1 LKSRIHQQ
9 LYLTQNL
16 RATIKATVQTLS
28 AIDPKTTDSAG
39 RLNFKTLA
47 DTLRSMTSV
56 PSLADTYNLV
66 EQTDIAPDEIAPYLG
81 FKAGNYSRHRVM
93 KNEFVEMLVLCWKP
107 GQRTP
112 IHDHNGSHGAVF
124 IHEGILWETT
134 FEYDVETGLNYKS
147 HRELRAG
154 GLTGSEVPDIHQLGN
169 PDVSGRDLVTI
180 HIYAPPLGVLNTYKL
195 GSSTIDL
202 YTPAEPDFV

>member
-1 LKSRIHQQ
+1 MAAQ
-9 LYLTQNL
+9 LQDTEISTYHGASLSFDDLADRL
-16 RATIKATVQTLS
+16 RASSS
-28 AIDPKTTDSAG
+28 A
-39 RLNFKTLA
+39 
-47 DTLRSMTSV
+47 
-56 PSLADTYNLV
+56 PSLAELYELIERTTISPEDI
-66 EQTDIAPDEIAPYLG
+66 QTYLG

-124 IHEGILWETT
+124 VHEGILWETT
-134 FEYDVETGLNYKS
+134 FEYEAEAGLNYQS
-147 HRELRAG
+147 HRELRTG

-169 PDVSGRDLVTI
+169 PDVSGRDLITI
-180 HIYAPPLGVLNTYKL
+180 HIYAPPHGVLKTYKL
-195 GSSTIDL
+195 GSATIDL

>member
-1 LKSRIHQQ
+1 MAAQLQQ
-9 LYLTQNL
+9 PTET
-16 RATIKATVQTLS
+16 ASKPDCSLS
-28 AIDPKTTDSAG
+28 
-39 RLNFKTLA
+39 FMYLA
-47 DTLRSMTSV
+47 DALNARTSV
-56 PSLADTYNLV
+56 PSLSELNELIERTTISSPELRSYV
-66 EQTDIAPDEIAPYLG
+66 G
-81 FKAGNYSRHRVM
+81 FKTGNYSRHRVM

-134 FEYDVETGLNYKS
+134 FQYDAETGLEYKA
-147 HRELRAG
+147 HRELRSG

-180 HIYAPPLGVLNTYKL
+180 HIYAPPLGVLKTYKL
-195 GSSTIDL
+195 GSSTIDF

>member
-1 LKSRIHQQ
+1 MQAIEATETKPADPDCR
-9 LYLTQNL
+9 LTF
-16 RATIKATVQTLS
+16 KA
-28 AIDPKTTDSAG
+28 
-39 RLNFKTLA
+39 LA
-47 DTLRSMTSV
+47 EALESMTAV
-56 PSLADTYNLV
+56 PALAEVYRLV
-66 EQTDIAPDEIAPYLG
+66 EGTDMSREEVAPYLG

-93 KNEFVEMLVLCWKP
+93 KNDFVEMLVLCWKP

-124 IHEGILWETT
+124 VHRGIMWETT
-134 FEYDVETGLNYKS
+134 FAYDTDKGLQYAS

-154 GLTGSEVPDIHQLGN
+154 GLTGSEIPDIHQLGN

-180 HIYAPPLGVLNTYKL
+180 HIYAPPLGVLKTYKL
-195 GSSTIDL
+195 GSSTIES

>member
-1 LKSRIHQQ
+1 MKSRIHQQ

-66 EQTDIAPDEIAPYLG
+66 EQTDIAADEIAPYLG

-134 FEYDVETGLNYKS
+134 FEDDVETGLNYKL

>member
-1 LKSRIHQQ
+1 MAAQLEHTDKSSEPGC
-9 LYLTQNL
+9 LSFKDL
-16 RATIKATVQTLS
+16 ADVLS
-28 AIDPKTTDSAG
+28 AQK
-39 RLNFKTLA
+39 
-47 DTLRSMTSV
+47 SV
-56 PSLADTYNLV
+56 PSLAQL
-66 EQTDIAPDEIAPYLG
+66 DELIDRTKIGAEEVQPYLG

-112 IHDHNGSHGAVF
+112 IHDHNGSHSAVF
-124 IHEGILWETT
+124 VHEGILWETM
-134 FEYDVETGLNYKS
+134 FDYDTETGLNYRS

-180 HIYAPPLGVLNTYKL
+180 HIYAPPLGVLKTYKL
-195 GSSTIDL
+195 GSATIEQ

>member
-1 LKSRIHQQ
+1 MAAQFQETDESPYPGSH
-9 LYLTQNL
+9 
-16 RATIKATVQTLS
+16 LS
-28 AIDPKTTDSAG
+28 FIDLAD
-39 RLNFKTLA
+39 RLNSL
-47 DTLRSMTSV
+47 SSV
-56 PSLADTYNLV
+56 PSLAEVYELV
-66 EQTDIAPDEIAPYLG
+66 ERTKIADDEVQPYLG

-124 IHEGILWETT
+124 VHEGILWETT
-134 FEYDVETGLNYKS
+134 FEYDIEKGLGYQS

-154 GLTGSEVPDIHQLGN
+154 GLTGSEIPDIHQLGN
-169 PDVSGRDLVTI
+169 PDVSGRDLITI
-180 HIYAPPLGVLNTYKL
+180 HIYAPPLGVLKTYKL
-195 GSSTIDL
+195 GSATIDL

>member
-1 LKSRIHQQ
+1 MTLPFGRAYNGLDVAAQ
-9 LYLTQNL
+9 LEHNEPANSGSLSFKDL
-16 RATIKATVQTLS
+16 SEALLAVKA
-28 AIDPKTTDSAG
+28 
-39 RLNFKTLA
+39 
-47 DTLRSMTSV
+47 V
-56 PSLADTYNLV
+56 PSLREINQLIERTRFHADEV
-66 EQTDIAPDEIAPYLG
+66 QSYLG
-81 FKAGNYSRHRVM
+81 FKTGNYSRHRVM
-93 KNEFVEMLVLCWKP
+93 KNQFVEMLVLCWKP

-124 IHEGILWETT
+124 VQQGILWETT
-134 FEYDVETGLNYKS
+134 FNYHPETGLDYKS

-180 HIYAPPLGVLNTYKL
+180 HIYAPPLGVLKTYKL
-195 GSSTIDL
+195 GSATIDL